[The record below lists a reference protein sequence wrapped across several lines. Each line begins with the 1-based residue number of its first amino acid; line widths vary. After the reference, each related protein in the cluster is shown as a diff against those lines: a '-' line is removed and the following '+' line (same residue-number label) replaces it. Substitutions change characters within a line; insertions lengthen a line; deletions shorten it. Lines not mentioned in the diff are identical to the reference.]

1 LNRNIFDPPF
11 GYRRVL
17 LERMS
22 DEELQQF
29 IEATTLTLLAL
40 PGG

>member
-1 LNRNIFDPPF
+1 MADIAVDRIAVKPGEF
-11 GYRRVL
+11 
-17 LERMS
+17 ERMS